1 MRDAANRVLLAILLI
16 TLAHGTNRMTHAE
29 ETDPLRPPA
38 IETENVPI
46 VPQEVADTLVQYQ
59 NVRGAGMAGWDP
71 AGKGILIRTRFGNL
85 VQLHR
90 VYEPGGRREQITFFE
105 EPVRGGFIPET
116 KTEELLLSMSE
127 GGNENYQIY
136 YLDRRENELKR
147 LTDGESRNS
156 IGPIREDGREMIIR
170 SNQRNKRDT
179 DLYLAD
185 PRGERP
191 MKMLYEVD
199 GEHWYGTDWSADD
212 TTLLMV
218 RFVSANEAYP
228 ATFDI
233 ASKKRSDLALPA
245 EGKAAIGAFAF
256 APDGKSALIATDAGG
271 EFLHLALL
279 DLATKKYEW
288 LTKDIPWNVEDLVVH
303 RETGRAVFTV
313 NEDGAT
319 KMYLLTF
326 DESGK
331 PKRSDIDLPLGIVNS
346 LEFSPDGSK
355 LGFSF
360 SRPDAPPDVYSLDLK
375 TGKLTRWT
383 YSEVGGL
390 DTSKFITPERIS
402 VKSFDGLKVPA
413 YFFKPRGA
421 SADKPAPVVIR
432 IHGGPESQY
441 RPYFSPTTQYYLNE
455 LGVAVLVPNVRGS
468 SGYGKTYLTLD
479 NGMKR
484 EDSVRDIGAL
494 LDWIDK
500 QPELDA
506 SRVAV
511 TGGSYGGYMVL
522 ASLIHYPTRIKAGID
537 IVGIANFITFLE
549 RTKAYRRDL
558 RRVEYGD
565 ERDPEM
571 RAFFERINPT
581 SNADKIR
588 SALLV
593 VHGVNDPRVPFF
605 EAKQIAKAVADYKGT
620 VWTVYAENEG
630 HGFAKKE
637 NRDYLGA
644 VEVMF
649 LERFLMDEKT
659 STD

>member
-1 MRDAANRVLLAILLI
+1 MNIAGKLLLSITLIILLAGN
-16 TLAHGTNRMTHAE
+16 HSMTHAQDI
-29 ETDPLRPPA
+29 DPLRPAA
-38 IETENVPI
+38 IETQNVPN
-46 VPQEVADTLVQYQ
+46 VPAKIAETLRQYQ

-71 AGKGILIRTRFGNL
+71 TGKGILIRTRFGNL

-90 VYEPGGRREQITFFE
+90 VYEPGGRREQITFFD
-105 EPVRGGFIPET
+105 EPVRGGFIAET
-116 KTEELLLSMSE
+116 KSEELLLSMSE
-127 GGNENYQIY
+127 GGNENYQIF
-136 YLDRRENELKR
+136 YLNRAKNALKR
-147 LTDGESRNS
+147 LTDGKSRNS
-156 IGPIREDGREMIIR
+156 IGPVREDGSQMIIR

-179 DLYLAD
+179 DLYLAN
-185 PRGERP
+185 PRGGTA

-199 GEHWYGTDWSADD
+199 GQHWYASDWSADGK
-212 TTLLMV
+212 TLLLV
-218 RFVSANEAYP
+218 RYVSANESHP

-233 ASKKRSDLALPA
+233 ATKKRTDIPLPHK
-245 EGKAAIGAFAF
+245 GKAAIGDFVF
-256 APDGKSALIATDAGG
+256 APDGKTALIVTDSGG
-271 EFLHLALL
+271 EFLQLAQL
-279 DLATKKYEW
+279 DLTTHKYHW
-288 LTKDIPWNVEDLVVH
+288 ITKDIPWNIETLAVH
-303 RETGRAVFTV
+303 RETARVVFTV

-326 DESGK
+326 NEEGK
-331 PKRSDIDLPLGIVNS
+331 PTRSELKLPLGIVNS
-346 LEFSPDGSK
+346 SEFSPDGSK

-360 SRPDAPPDVYSLDLK
+360 SRPDAPADVYSLELA
-375 TGKLTRWT
+375 TQKLTRWT

-390 DTSKFITPERIS
+390 DTSKFVTPERIS
-402 VKSFDGLKVPA
+402 VESFDKLKVPA

-421 SADKPAPVVIR
+421 TKDKPAPVLIS

-441 RPYFSPTTQYYLNE
+441 RPYFSPKTQYYLNE

-479 NGMKR
+479 DGMRR
-484 EDSVRDIGAL
+484 EDSVKDIGAL
-494 LDWIDK
+494 LDWIEK

-511 TGGSYGGYMVL
+511 SGGSYGGYMVL
-522 ASLIHYPTRIKAGID
+522 ASLIHYPERLKAGID
-537 IVGIANFITFLE
+537 VVGIANFITFLE

-571 RAFFERINPT
+571 RKFFERINPT
-581 SNADKIR
+581 TSADKIR
-588 SALLV
+588 SALMV
-593 VHGVNDPRVPFF
+593 VHGENDPRVPIF
-605 EAKQIAKAVADYKGT
+605 EAKQIAKAVADAQGT
-620 VWTVYAENEG
+620 VWSVYADNEG

-649 LERFLMDEKT
+649 LEKFLLNKKT
-659 STD
+659 AESN